1 ANPVP
6 WCCRGKG
13 RVRILVDGRGRTA
26 SLSSNETEHPEA
38 LPEPAAPPQEPAQ
51 PPPHG
56 LRWQIRRVRVYSSTT
71 ILLATTVI
79 LVGLIA
85 ANTRRVTISWVFGD
99 SRARLVWIIV
109 VAALVGW
116 VAGIATSAIAR
127 RRIQRKL

>member
-1 ANPVP
+1 MNS
-6 WCCRGKG
+6 
-13 RVRILVDGRGRTA
+13 DQ
-26 SLSSNETEHPEA
+26 TEHPGA
-38 LPEPAAPPQEPAQ
+38 QPEPVAPVEEPAQ
-51 PPPHG
+51 PPVHDV
-56 LRWQIRRVRVYSSTT
+56 RWHVRRVRVYSSTA
-71 ILLATTVI
+71 ILVATTVI

-127 RRIQRKL
+127 RRIHRKL